1 MKVAIPG
8 IAFGALK
15 DSDFPKDSPDLWHRV
30 EKYSIQLT
38 QGRGLSVHIDL
49 DQDDLQIIRE
59 RLRQMNWKLGSKPY
73 PVRGLE
79 GNITMQ
85 SIGIALG
92 RLDDALRDRV
102 PSDVDG

>member
-1 MKVAIPG
+1 MMMKVAIPG

-15 DSDFPKDSPDLWHRV
+15 DSEFPKCSPELWRRV
-30 EKYSIQLT
+30 EKYSISLT
-38 QGRGLSVHIDL
+38 QGRGLSVQIDL
-49 DQDDLQIIRE
+49 DPEDLKVIRE
-59 RLRQMNWKLGSKPY
+59 RLRQMNWKLSSKPY

-92 RLDDALRDRV
+92 RLDDALCGRV
-102 PSDVDG
+102 P

>member
-15 DSDFPKDSPDLWHRV
+15 DSKLPTGSPDLWARV

-38 QGRGLSVHIDL
+38 RGRGLSVHMDL
-49 DQDDLQIIRE
+49 DPEDLKIIRDCFQE
-59 RLRQMNWKLGSKPY
+59 INWRLNIQPY

-79 GNITMQ
+79 GNVIMQ
-85 SIGIALG
+85 SVGIALG
-92 RLDDALRDRV
+92 RLDDALAGRV
-102 PSDVDG
+102 PFDT